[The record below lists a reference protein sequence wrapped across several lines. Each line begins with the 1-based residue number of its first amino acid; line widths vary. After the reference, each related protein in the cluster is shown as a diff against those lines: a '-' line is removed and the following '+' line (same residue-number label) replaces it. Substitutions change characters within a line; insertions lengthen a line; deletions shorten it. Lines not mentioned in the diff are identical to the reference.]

1 MQEQKKEIL
10 RVEHLKKY
18 FTTPKGTLHA
28 VDDVNFSIRTGETL
42 GVVGESGCGKST
54 MGRAILRLH
63 EPTSGKV
70 YFEGRDILSCNK
82 KQLKDLRKDMQI
94 IFQDPFASLNPRMT
108 VSEAIIEPLL
118 VQGIYKASE
127 RAAITQR
134 VEKIMNLVGLA
145 KRLVNTY
152 PHELDGGRRQRI
164 GIARALAVN
173 PKFIVCDEPVSALD
187 VSIQAQILNL
197 MQDLQEELNLT
208 YMFIT
213 HDLSVVRHLSNDI
226 VVMYLGQMVE
236 SAPAKALFKNPMHP
250 YTKALLSAIPVPDP
264 DFKMERIPLKG
275 ELTSPI
281 NPEPGC
287 RFAKRCP
294 YATEGCTNNEMTLK
308 EMEPGHFVSC
318 RMVQEQG

>member
-1 MQEQKKEIL
+1 MQEQKTEIL

-70 YFEGRDILSCNK
+70 YFEGRDILGYNK

-118 VQGIYKASE
+118 VQGIYKPNE
-127 RAAITQR
+127 KAAITQQ

-173 PKFIVCDEPVSALD
+173 PKFIVCDEPVLALD

-213 HDLSVVRHLSNDI
+213 HDLSVVRHFSNDI

-294 YATEGCTNNEMTLK
+294 YATEGCTSNEMTLK

>member
-1 MQEQKKEIL
+1 MQEQKTEIL

-70 YFEGRDILSCNK
+70 YFEGKDILGYNK

-118 VQGIYKASE
+118 VQGIYKANE
-127 RAAITQR
+127 RAAITQQ

-213 HDLSVVRHLSNDI
+213 HDLSVVRHFSNDI

-294 YATEGCTNNEMTLK
+294 YATEGCTSNEMTLK